1 MLFASKSAGPI
12 AAMLLLASV
21 SPAAPAASL
30 ESAILSGDPV
40 RVASA
45 LDAGSDPNEVF
56 PVYDTSALMLAAIR
70 GEAPIVEQLIEA
82 GADVDW
88 LGIHGYNAL
97 SAAVRSCR
105 AGWDIAEALLNAG
118 ADIENRSGAS
128 LTPLMVAIQEE
139 RPTFVRG
146 LIARGAD
153 IDALNAYGEGALNYA
168 IYYKEPEYISL
179 LLDRGVDTDPLRR
192 LFGGLYTYYYPNF
205 GKARPQAIDCRS

>member
-1 MLFASKSAGPI
+1 MFSVSKSAGPI
-12 AAMLLLASV
+12 AAVLLLASV
-21 SPAAPAASL
+21 SSAAPAVSL
-30 ESAILSGDPV
+30 EPAILSGDPEQ
-40 RVASA
+40 VASA
-45 LDAGSDPNEVF
+45 LKAGGDPNEVF
-56 PVYDTSALMLAAIR
+56 RVYDTSALMLAAIR
-70 GEAPIVEQLIEA
+70 GEAPIVELLIEA

-88 LGIHGYNAL
+88 VGIHGYNAL

-105 AGWDIAEALLNAG
+105 AGWDVAQALLDAG

-205 GKARPQAIDCRS
+205 GDARPQAVDCRS

>member
-1 MLFASKSAGPI
+1 MSHASRSAGLFL
-12 AAMLLLASV
+12 AMLLFLPGAPAS
-21 SPAAPAASL
+21 AASL
-30 ESAILSGDPV
+30 EAAIRSGDLD
-40 RVASA
+40 RVSSV
-45 LDAGSDPNEVF
+45 LTAGGNPNEVF

-70 GEAPIVEQLIEA
+70 GDAPTVSLLLDA
-82 GADVDW
+82 GADVNW
-88 LGIHGYNAL
+88 TGIHGYSAL

-105 AGWDIAEALLNAG
+105 AGWDVVELLLDAG

-139 RPTFVRG
+139 RPTFVHG

-153 IDALNAYGEGALNYA
+153 VDALNAYGEGALNYA
-168 IYYKEPEYISL
+168 IYYREPAYISL

-205 GKARPQAIDCRS
+205 GKARPQAIDCRQ